1 VTTTTEHP
9 PQNQGA
15 PQQLGNAAPP
25 PSGLWARISALLM
38 SHVRQSGMVVALV
51 AIVLLF
57 QVWTDGILLKP
68 LNVTNIIQQNG
79 YILVLAIGMVI
90 VIINGHIDLSVG
102 SVAAF
107 IGALSAVLMV
117 RNDMPWP
124 LAVALCIA
132 MGAVIGAWQGFW
144 IAYVGIPSFIVTLG
158 GMLLFRGAT
167 QYLLEGQSIA
177 PIPHGLEQVSSG
189 FLPEIGVEAV
199 YHWPTVI
206 LGAVIMVASVVM
218 QVRRRRSQLRYGQS
232 VSSTTLFVAKCAA
245 IVVALAAVTLVLAS
259 YRGVPIVGIILVVLT
274 LVYAFVMRNTIL
286 GRQVYAVGGNS
297 SAARLSGVRN
307 QRVTLLVFVNMG
319 ALAAV
324 AGLLFAAR
332 LNSATPQA
340 GINFELEAIAAAFIG
355 GASASGGVGTVFGAI
370 VGGLV
375 LGVLN
380 NGMSILGIGS
390 DVQQMIK
397 GLVLLAAVGFDVYN
411 KRRGGRC
418 AEADG
423 DAVVDDRRAAVRS
436 TPDPLCHRARPD
448 RRRRAGAGAHRCCGA
463 VRIRPAL
470 VHRGRYR
477 RCAAHA
483 AVGARA

>member
-1 VTTTTEHP
+1 MTATVEQSSQKPEAQQESPAPTP
-9 PQNQGA
+9 P
-15 PQQLGNAAPP
+15 
-25 PSGLWARISALLM
+25 GLRERVSSFLM
-38 SHVRQSGMVVALV
+38 SHVRQSGMVVALA

-57 QVWTDGILLKP
+57 QVWTGGILLKP

-90 VIINGHIDLSVG
+90 VIISGHIDLSVG
-102 SVAAF
+102 SIAGF
-107 IGALSAVLMV
+107 IGAMSAVLMV
-117 RNDMPWP
+117 RNDMPW
-124 LAVALCIA
+124 LVAVAVCVG
-132 MGAVIGAWQGFW
+132 MGALIGAWQGFW

-158 GMLLFRGAT
+158 GMLVFRGAT

-177 PIPHGLEQVSSG
+177 PMPHGLEQVSSG
-189 FLPEIGVEAV
+189 FLPEIGTNAV

-206 LGAVIMVASVVM
+206 LGAVVMVAAVVV
-218 QVRRRRSQLRYGQS
+218 QVRRRRSQIRYGQE
-232 VSSTTLFVAKCAA
+232 VSSTTLFVAKCVA
-245 IVVALAAVTLVLAS
+245 IVVALAVFTLLLAS

-274 LVYAFVMRNTIL
+274 IAYAFVMRNTVL

-297 SAARLSGVRN
+297 AAARLSGIRN

-319 ALAAV
+319 ILAAV

-390 DVQQMIK
+390 DVQQVIK

-411 KRRGGRC
+411 RRKGGR
-418 AEADG
+418 
-423 DAVVDDRRAAVRS
+423 
-436 TPDPLCHRARPD
+436 
-448 RRRRAGAGAHRCCGA
+448 
-463 VRIRPAL
+463 
-470 VHRGRYR
+470 
-477 RCAAHA
+477 
-483 AVGARA
+483 

>member
-1 VTTTTEHP
+1 MTTTVEQS
-9 PQNQGA
+9 PQNPAA
-15 PQQLGNAAPP
+15 PQDRGDTPQAPP
-25 PSGLWARISALLM
+25 SLRERVSAFLM

-90 VIINGHIDLSVG
+90 VIISGHIDLSVG
-102 SVAAF
+102 SIAGF
-107 IGALSAVLMV
+107 IGAMSGVLMV
-117 RNDMPWP
+117 RNDMPWVV
-124 LAVALCIA
+124 AVGVCVGIGAL
-132 MGAVIGAWQGFW
+132 IGAWQGFW

-158 GMLLFRGAT
+158 GMLVFRGAT

-177 PIPHGLEQVSSG
+177 PLPHGLEQVSSG
-189 FLPEIGVEAV
+189 FLPELGVDAV

-206 LGAVIMVASVVM
+206 LGVVM
-218 QVRRRRSQLRYGQS
+218 IAAALVVQVRRRRSQRRYGQE
-232 VSSTTLFVAKCAA
+232 VSRTTLFVAKCAGIA
-245 IVVALAAVTLVLAS
+245 AALGAVTLLLAS

-274 LVYAFVMRNTIL
+274 IVYAFVMRNTVA

-297 SAARLSGVRN
+297 AAAQLSGVRN

-319 ALAAV
+319 VLAAV

-340 GINFELEAIAAAFIG
+340 GVNFELEAIAAAFIG
-355 GASASGGVGTVFGAI
+355 GASSSGGVGTVFGAI

-390 DVQQMIK
+390 DVQQVIK

-411 KRRGGRC
+411 KRRGGR
-418 AEADG
+418 
-423 DAVVDDRRAAVRS
+423 
-436 TPDPLCHRARPD
+436 
-448 RRRRAGAGAHRCCGA
+448 
-463 VRIRPAL
+463 
-470 VHRGRYR
+470 
-477 RCAAHA
+477 
-483 AVGARA
+483 

>member
-1 VTTTTEHP
+1 VTTTVEQSSQKPKAQQDSGKPTP
-9 PQNQGA
+9 P
-15 PQQLGNAAPP
+15 
-25 PSGLWARISALLM
+25 GLRERVSSFLM
-38 SHVRQSGMVVALV
+38 SHVRQSGMVVALA

-57 QVWTDGILLKP
+57 QVWTGGILLKP

-90 VIINGHIDLSVG
+90 VIISGHIDLSVG
-102 SVAAF
+102 SIAGF
-107 IGALSAVLMV
+107 IGAMSAVLMV
-117 RNDMPWP
+117 RNDMPWL
-124 LAVALCIA
+124 LAVVVCVG
-132 MGAVIGAWQGFW
+132 MGALIGAWQGFW

-158 GMLLFRGAT
+158 GMLVFRGAT

-177 PIPHGLEQVSSG
+177 PMPQGLEQVSSG
-189 FLPEIGVEAV
+189 FLPEIGSNAI

-206 LGAVIMVASVVM
+206 LGAVVMVAAVVV
-218 QVRRRRSQLRYGQS
+218 QVRRRRSQLRYGQD
-232 VSSTTLFVAKCAA
+232 VSATTAFVAKCVA
-245 IVVALAAVTLVLAS
+245 IVVALAVFTLLLAS

-274 LVYAFVMRNTIL
+274 IVYAFVMRNTVL

-297 SAARLSGVRN
+297 AAARLSGIRN

-319 ALAAV
+319 ILAAV

-380 NGMSILGIGS
+380 NGMSIIGIGS
-390 DVQQMIK
+390 DVQQVIK

-411 KRRGGRC
+411 RRKGGR
-418 AEADG
+418 
-423 DAVVDDRRAAVRS
+423 
-436 TPDPLCHRARPD
+436 
-448 RRRRAGAGAHRCCGA
+448 
-463 VRIRPAL
+463 
-470 VHRGRYR
+470 
-477 RCAAHA
+477 
-483 AVGARA
+483 